1 VTVKGCEVFSY
12 VGNAKNV
19 GHSDANSVFD
29 KTHGRARS
37 KNRAS
42 KSRFIELIGKRKKLY
57 FDKLLK
63 ISVSSSGPTFAL
75 ASLIAVLTNCQVN
88 RIYKQYELLMG
99 TQKEMKRSQV
109 G

>member
-75 ASLIAVLTNCQVN
+75 ASLIACWLQFLQIVKSIGFINNT
-88 RIYKQYELLMG
+88 
-99 TQKEMKRSQV
+99 SF
-109 G
+109 